1 MGCCQRRAD
10 CLTGC
15 LALRAPRGGQ
25 EISDD
30 HQFSAKE
37 GDDAVGAALPFAIDP
52 AKITVEPGLS
62 YIQGSI
68 KLHDYAAGLMGAFG
82 SVVKH
87 LGTLRDLLS
96 QTMKLDWRR
105 CGFHTNELQP
115 HFLNGYSTMVDNWAI
130 GPDNGTY
137 RAKDGRYVTM
147 IGLHPRLRDG
157 LLDYLQ
163 RATASRIAATA
174 RAARAWRPSGTT
186 T

>member
-68 KLHDYAAGLMGAFG
+68 KLHDYAAGLM
-82 SVVKH
+82 VH
-87 LGTLRDLLS
+87 LGLLS
-96 QTMKLDWRR
+96 SISARCAICCRR
-105 CGFHTNELQP
+105 
-115 HFLNGYSTMVDNWAI
+115 
-130 GPDNGTY
+130 
-137 RAKDGRYVTM
+137 R
-147 IGLHPRLRDG
+147 
-157 LLDYLQ
+157 
-163 RATASRIAATA
+163 
-174 RAARAWRPSGTT
+174 
-186 T
+186 